1 MATATTFPWLLASAH
16 VVTHN
21 VVRRSMF
28 TVNRLK
34 PDKGDTLSQL
44 FFTWMEHLGETILL
58 MNSLSTRYSTE
69 LSTGFGWNAQ
79 AIRRY

>member
-1 MATATTFPWLLASAH
+1 MASAH
-16 VVTHN
+16 VVPHN

-28 TVNRLK
+28 VVNRLK
-34 PDKGDTLSQL
+34 PDKRDMLSQL
-44 FFTWMEHLGETILL
+44 FFTWMENLGETGLL
-58 MNSLSTRYSTE
+58 VNSSFKGYPTE